1 MGGAM
6 EGRLVKLRVDAD
18 VGPISGSHRRSD
30 KLAPKRPPN
39 ANRIVFPTSG
49 ARGEL
54 QIAEELGNV
63 SDGSEE

>member
-1 MGGAM
+1 M
-6 EGRLVKLRVDAD
+6 EERPVKLRVDAG
-18 VGPISGSHRRSD
+18 VGPISGSHRCID
-30 KLAPKRPPN
+30 KPVPQRPPN